1 MVPLR
6 IVAEPVEFG
15 SLIHRWVK
23 QIGGHADSNPAR
35 VESSPE
41 RSRDLARS
49 ENVLFQTDGIVQVEN
64 ADDLAERRLRTRSV
78 CWTACATGEVW
89 FQKRYR

>member
-6 IVAEPVEFG
+6 VVAEPVEFG
-15 SLIHRWVK
+15 SLTHRWVQ
-23 QIGGHADSNPAR
+23 QIGGRADSNPAR

-49 ENVLFQTDGIVQVEN
+49 ENVPFQTDGIVQVEN
-64 ADDLAERRLRTRSV
+64 AGDLAE
-78 CWTACATGEVW
+78 
-89 FQKRYR
+89 